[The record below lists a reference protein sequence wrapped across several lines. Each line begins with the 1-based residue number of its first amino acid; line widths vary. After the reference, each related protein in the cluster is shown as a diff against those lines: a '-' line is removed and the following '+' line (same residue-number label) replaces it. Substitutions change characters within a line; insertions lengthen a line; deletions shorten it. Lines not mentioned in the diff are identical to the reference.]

1 MNVIYLIKLVIF
13 ASFSTIGIIVLLGLS
28 VKLFLSNEHAQ
39 NFVDIYFEYNLP
51 VVIFLV
57 IVILRFLYLW
67 KKEKK

>member
-1 MNVIYLIKLVIF
+1 MNVIRLIKLVMF

-28 VKLFLSNEHAQ
+28 AKLFLSNEHAN

-57 IVILRFLYLW
+57 LLILRFLYLW
-67 KKEKK
+67 KKNQ